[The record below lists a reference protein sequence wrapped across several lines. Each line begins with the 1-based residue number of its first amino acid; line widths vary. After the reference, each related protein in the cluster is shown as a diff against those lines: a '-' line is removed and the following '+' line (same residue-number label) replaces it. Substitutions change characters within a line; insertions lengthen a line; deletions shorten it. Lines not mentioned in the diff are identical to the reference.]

1 MSEWLKEFLHEAP
14 AHNFPIFT
22 PYYELTQEQ
31 KDYLWHGPRDKA
43 CIDSFFAMLKDGE
56 FRAKVEASKGFCMHH
71 FRLLLEEAQ
80 DSLPNSLRDWFRE
93 KIPTL
98 IQENLLRM
106 KADLDRFVMKND
118 YRNAALPWENAM
130 DAVCRG
136 MQKLQGGHP
145 ADPVFRNSDFGI
157 RK

>member
-1 MSEWLKEFLHEAP
+1 
-14 AHNFPIFT
+14 
-22 PYYELTQEQ
+22 
-31 KDYLWHGPRDKA
+31 
-43 CIDSFFAMLKDGE
+43 
-56 FRAKVEASKGFCMHH
+56 MHH
-71 FRLLLEEAQ
+71 FRVLVEESPK
-80 DSLPNSLRDWFRE
+80 SLPNSLREWFH
-93 KIPTL
+93 KVIPAL
-98 IQENLLRM
+98 MQENLRRV

-118 YRNAALPWENAM
+118 YRNAHLPWENAM